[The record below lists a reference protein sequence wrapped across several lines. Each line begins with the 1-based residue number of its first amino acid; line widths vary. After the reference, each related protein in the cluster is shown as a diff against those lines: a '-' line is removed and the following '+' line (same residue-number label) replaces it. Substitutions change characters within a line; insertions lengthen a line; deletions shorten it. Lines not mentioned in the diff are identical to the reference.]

1 MSFPRR
7 RESIIAKGFLSII
20 LDPCLRR
27 DDNITMKRMSFPRRR
42 ESRALPSQV

>member
-7 RESIIAKGFLSII
+7 RESIIAKGFLSVI

-27 DDNITMKRMSFPRRR
+27 DDNITLDQLWINANRVS
-42 ESRALPSQV
+42 